1 MRRPLR
7 PDTYSHLFFRL
18 NNLKVHDFFGLAIL
32 NFVSGFRSRPKKAK
46 EYFFQR
52 FKNIFLK
59 LFFTFFD
66 RFWKTFFLL
75 RNEKWTKQQFNF
87 FFSTSGEKNTK
98 QLKIFVSWLG
108 FRFFPSPEIRFG
120 KVLEHLSELFL
131 KTNTRQQH
139 DSVGRSPKRRRRRRR
154 STMRRRC
161 FNYSIAD
168 VISFLAEQFFR
179 KLRRVRPRQRGQR
192 FCLLLFFCAKFR
204 QSLVLVSTVLSE
216 VNDVDNDSDSDE
228 DDDVDDVTSTWWHR
242 VGRGDQPS
250 HTHGEEKKMAP
261 KIFVRETARLAKMLF
276 RFRITFLFK
285 KKPRLNENWKFFLG
299 RFWLTFDKITTSSVV
314 GRGEA

>member
-120 KVLEHLSELFL
+120 KVLEYLSELFL

-139 DSVGRSPKRRRRRRR
+139 DSVGRSPKRRRRRRRRRR

-192 FCLLLFFCAKFR
+192 FCLLLFFLRKIPAKFGPGVDRLVWGQRRR
-204 QSLVLVSTVLSE
+204 QWQRQRQRWRRRRWRRY
-216 VNDVDNDSDSDE
+216 VNMMTPSRSRRSAV
-228 DDDVDDVTSTWWHR
+228 
-242 VGRGDQPS
+242 S
-250 HTHGEEKKMAP
+250 HTWGRKKDGAKNIRP
-261 KIFVRETARLAKMLF
+261 GNRTAR
-276 RFRITFLFK
+276 
-285 KKPRLNENWKFFLG
+285 ENAIPIPNNFF
-299 RFWLTFDKITTSSVV
+299 V
-314 GRGEA
+314 